1 MDIKV
6 NTIINSLEE
15 FIESR
20 GGILFT
26 GNVLVSKTELLDYIQ
41 DIRTELPTS
50 LVQASAIYEDRE
62 KILTDANERADKSI
76 EEAKLQAQG
85 IIDEANEQQAMMV
98 SEHEIVKKAREEAEK
113 IIEEARGKAENLI
126 EETRLECETMK
137 NETFDFVE
145 EKIAKLENTFSHA
158 KYNTEYLKDEF
169 YKQTASLFHILH
181 SNIEKDH
188 EDVLANKNAFI
199 DFRASL
205 TNSEEE
211 DIETE

>member
-6 NTIINSLEE
+6 NSIINLLEE
-15 FIESR
+15 FVESK

-26 GNVLVSKTELLDYIQ
+26 GNVLINKTELLEYIK

-62 KILTDANERADKSI
+62 KILTDASERASNSI
-76 EEAKLQAQG
+76 EEANLQAKE
-85 IIDEANEQQAMMV
+85 IVEEARNQEALILDK
-98 SEHEIVKKAREEAEK
+98 HEIVNKARAEAEKIISEAREEAEN
-113 IIEEARGKAENLI
+113 IIDTA
-126 EETRLECETMK
+126 RLECETMK

-169 YKQTASLFHILH
+169 YKQSASLFHILH

-199 DFRASL
+199 EFRASL
-205 TNSEEE
+205 INSEEE
-211 DIETE
+211 NIDKE